1 MIDISILTYDKS
13 CKMNKKHDGNDFHI
27 CILSLEAIPF
37 INYMKTALINIQNPN
52 RELIVYY
59 TKPLMCNYY
68 RGNVHFTQE
77 LVYNT

>member
-27 CILSLEAIPF
+27 CILSLEA
-37 INYMKTALINIQNPN
+37 KTKRALINIKKPN